1 MTVRLALRYR
11 GLVQKQITILGRS
24 YTLRAD
30 EGDDLEHAAAEV
42 DRRMRALSS
51 RAPAFDNY
59 TVALLTALNL
69 ASELRATRGIVR
81 ERLRQLD
88 HEAAAVEAVLE
99 AAVAEPLE
107 DPEEGGP

>member
-1 MTVRLALRYR
+1 M
-11 GLVQKQITILGRS
+11 QKQITILGRS

-69 ASELRATRGIVR
+69 ASELRALRSRVKD
-81 ERLRQLD
+81 RLQQLD

-99 AAVAEPLE
+99 AAVAEPF
-107 DPEEGGP
+107 DDAEEGAP